1 MRSPGGRVLWPVLL
15 AVALGVLLVL
25 VVPPGQPYDEPAHH
39 ANVVHY
45 AEHHRMPVLGEPGV
59 TYEGQMGPGYY
70 VPAAILLTATG
81 TTHDPHAGLLVLR
94 FAGLLLIPVLG
105 LVTYRLTV
113 GLGAS
118 TRLAALA
125 AALMVLN
132 PSVLAISAS
141 VQNDLLCITVA
152 GVAAFVCL
160 RALRPDARARTSL
173 AAGALIGLAVL
184 VKVFAGGLLV
194 GFVVASLVARGQPWR
209 VRWTRAGAAVA
220 AMAVVSGWW
229 FLRNLRL
236 YGDLTGAAGT
246 EAAGTTFPP
255 LPFDGVGSLLRW
267 GRSLISYGFAPTEYY
282 RNAFDAPFVIK
293 GAAVLMTVT
302 LVALVGWRLIAG
314 RDTVR
319 SAVPR
324 EPRVTF
330 ALLSVLVVV
339 GVYAVAAWTVQS
351 IAPRLMFVVAP
362 LALGLLARTGADRGT
377 ALRLGLV
384 LLGLFV
390 LVDIWLLVQLA
401 EVVDDPAL
409 FPWGGAAVTTA
420 R

>member
-81 TTHDPHAGLLVLR
+81 TTDDPHAGLLVLR
-94 FAGLLLIPVLG
+94 FAGLLLVPVLAMA
-105 LVTYRLTV
+105 TYRLAT
-113 GLGAS
+113 GLGAP
-118 TRLAALA
+118 TGLAALA

-141 VQNDLLCITVA
+141 VQNDLLSITVA
-152 GVAAFVCL
+152 AVAALVCL
-160 RALRPDARARTSL
+160 RALRPEAGVRTSL
-173 AAGALIGLAVL
+173 AAGALIGVAVL

-194 GFVVASLVARGQPWR
+194 GFIAASLVAVGQSWR
-209 VRWTRAGAAVA
+209 VRWTRAGAAVV
-220 AMAVVSGWW
+220 AMAGLSGWW

-246 EAAGTTFPP
+246 EAAGATFPP
-255 LPFDGVGSLLRW
+255 LAFDGVGSLLRW

-293 GAAVLMTVT
+293 GAAVLVTIT
-302 LVALVGWRLIAG
+302 LVALVGWRVLVG
-314 RDTVR
+314 RDAVR
-319 SAVPR
+319 AVVSR
-324 EPRVTF
+324 EPRVVF
-330 ALLSVLVVV
+330 ALVSVLVVV
-339 GVYAVAAWTVQS
+339 GVYAVAVWTVQA
-351 IAPRLMFVVAP
+351 IAPRLMFVAAP
-362 LALGLLARTGADRGT
+362 LALGLLARMGAARGT

-401 EVVDDPAL
+401 GTVADPAL
-409 FPWGGAAVTTA
+409 FPWGAPLPT
-420 R
+420 RQ